1 MKRLI
6 LLIALLL
13 AVPVWGAVP
22 FPESVSTST
31 TTLTLNATVGVYTF
45 TGSSPATWTL
55 PAVSGN
61 KDRQIIVKNRGSA
74 TITVQRAGSDN
85 LYTTTTA
92 TSISVTAGD
101 WAKLINDGTYWVVTT
116 PGAGGL
122 ASTAIDT
129 SSELAGILTDET
141 GSGSAVFGTS
151 PTFAGG
157 TVTSSTPII
166 TGTQTWNNAG
176 VQFFGQVYDVT
187 DTASAGNSRL
197 AEWRVGG
204 TAKAFIAKTGEI
216 AGSQMT
222 CTNLYNYGWT
232 LTGGNAYLYG
242 PSANVLELRNS
253 TNAQTFNVYNTYTD
267 ASNYERASLQ
277 WTSNE
282 CYFTVGKNGT
292 GSYRNF
298 FIGTDGGNS
307 LYFRTN
313 ATNRWAVGSTGN
325 FVSLADN
332 TYDIGA
338 SGANRPKDVY
348 IAGNLTAGAG
358 ANVKITANRN
368 ALTDYGR
375 FMVQQNGSDKW
386 GIGSR
391 GDEAANNILGFRD
404 EANSVNVMQ
413 LYPGASGASQ
423 VALVGSVQNQQASKA
438 LTKSSATA
446 FVQVA
451 VASGSMVGGVVHYT
465 VTAQDATP
473 TYQVHAGTIPFA
485 AYNNGGTETCTF
497 GTAAD
502 ASALSA
508 GTFATPTFDADNS
521 PTNAV
526 NLRCNAAPSITPTS
540 LAIRYWIEITGS
552 TVTVTPQ

>member
-1 MKRLI
+1 MKRVI
-6 LLIALLL
+6 LLICLLL
-13 AVPVWGAVP
+13 AIPAWGAVP

-31 TTLTLNATVGVYTF
+31 TTLTLNSTVGVYTF

-55 PAVSGN
+55 PTVSGN
-61 KDRQIIVKNRGSA
+61 KDRQIIIKNRGSA
-74 TITVQRAGSDN
+74 TITVQRAGSDQ
-85 LYTTTTA
+85 LYTTSAVTSTT
-92 TSISVTAGD
+92 VTAGS
-101 WAKLINDGTYWVVTT
+101 WAKLVNDSVYWNVLT
-116 PGAGGL
+116 AGSGSL
-122 ASTAIDT
+122 SSTDIDT
-129 SSELAGILTDET
+129 SAELAGILTDET

-375 FMVQQNGSDKW
+375 FIVQQNSVDKW

-391 GDEAANNILGFRD
+391 GDEPANNILCMRD
-404 EANSVNVMQ
+404 ETNGVNVLS
-413 LYPGASGASQ
+413 LYQGASGASQ
-423 VALVGSVQNQQASKA
+423 IAFVGSKQGQQAQKS
-438 LTKSSATA
+438 LTESAATA

-451 VASGSMVGGVVHYT
+451 CASGAMTGGIVHYT
-465 VTAQDATP
+465 LIANDASDF
-473 TYQVHAGTIPFA
+473 QSRAGSVPFA
-485 AYNNGGTETCTF
+485 IVNKAGTETCTI
-497 GTAAD
+497 GTASD
-502 ASALSA
+502 AAAVSA
-508 GTFATPTFDADNS
+508 GGSTLTVTFDSDTS

-526 NLRCNAAPSITPTS
+526 NLRANAVSSLTQTT
-540 LAIRYWIEITGS
+540 LAIRYWVEITGP
-552 TVTVTPQ
+552 TVIVTPQ